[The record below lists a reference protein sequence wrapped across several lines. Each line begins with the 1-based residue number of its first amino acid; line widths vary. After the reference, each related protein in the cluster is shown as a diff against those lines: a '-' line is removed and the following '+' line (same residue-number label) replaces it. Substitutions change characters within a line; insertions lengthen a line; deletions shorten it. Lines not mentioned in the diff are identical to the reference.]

1 MYSCG
6 KRTLQVACRRGHYMK
21 KTPACWSMLGSRSHT
36 YRTGARGGAGTRP
49 AFLSLSPAI
58 VQGCI
63 KQLTSND
70 GG

>member
-1 MYSCG
+1 
-6 KRTLQVACRRGHYMK
+6 MK
-21 KTPACWSMLGSRSHT
+21 KDPSLWDHAGVSYAHIPLGR
-36 YRTGARGGAGTRP
+36 AGGAGTRP